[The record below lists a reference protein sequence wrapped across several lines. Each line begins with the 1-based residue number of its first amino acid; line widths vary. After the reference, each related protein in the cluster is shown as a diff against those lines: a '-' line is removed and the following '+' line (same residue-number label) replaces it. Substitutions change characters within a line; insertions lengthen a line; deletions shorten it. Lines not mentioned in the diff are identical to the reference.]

1 MNVIFTMLPTTSA
14 VNSSDY
20 VKCFMVCCHKCH
32 ILEQKDGEK
41 RTVIQVTPK
50 VQKLAREREKEREIG
65 RKGRREEIIKE
76 GRDE

>member
-1 MNVIFTMLPTTSA
+1 MSFSLCYLPPVLSILVTMSSVSWCVAISA
-14 VNSSDY
+14 TFWS
-20 VKCFMVCCHKCH
+20 KRM
-32 ILEQKDGEK
+32 EK
-41 RTVIQVTPK
+41 KRRTVIQVTPK